1 MRKLSSEELNRAN
14 LSDLGKQERL
24 PVVILLDNV
33 RSGLNVGSVFRTAD
47 AFTIEKIILTGI
59 TVQPPHREILKT
71 ALGSTES
78 VPWEYT
84 ESIVQSI
91 ESLKQDHYTI
101 IAIEQTTQSILLSDF
116 QFDKGYKYV
125 LILGN
130 EVDGLSEEALPLI
143 DKAIEIPQAG
153 IKHSLNVSICG
164 GIIMWEAF
172 RQMGEE

>member
-14 LSDLGKQERL
+14 LSDIDKQERL

-78 VPWEYT
+78 VPWLYN

-91 ESLKQDHYTI
+91 ESLKQDQYII

-116 QFDKGYKYV
+116 HFDKANKYA

-130 EVDGLSEEALPLI
+130 EVDGVSEHALPLI

-172 RQMGEE
+172 RQMGG